1 MHEKKKELSVIWW
14 FDPAIIIVSQS
25 LHVISSCLSQ
35 LAIKPSGFG
44 KKVKIPVDIIIG
56 TIPTLDPLPQK
67 TSYHPLPSIVKED
80 VIPFP
85 FFELGGDPSQYNLP
99 TAPPW
104 EEDDDIPWV
113 LAGKFWISFNSIM
126 GFFKCLC
133 RYTLWIILPGTKL
146 L

>member
-1 MHEKKKELSVIWW
+1 M
-14 FDPAIIIVSQS
+14 
-25 LHVISSCLSQ
+25 
-35 LAIKPSGFG
+35 
-44 KKVKIPVDIIIG
+44 DIIIG

-126 GFFKCLC
+126 VLNV
-133 RYTLWIILPGTKL
+133 YLNVHVSWIILPL
-146 L
+146 D